1 MEPYDFIK
9 EAIITGSYEPGKRL
23 TEEALANEL
32 KVSRTPIRQAIQ
44 QLELNG
50 LVTPLKSRGVIVRE
64 FSIEDIRQIYD
75 IRALLESYAASEAA
89 LNCTDENYE
98 QLVEANFKYEEAIH
112 NHRKSEIQSIKNIH
126 LTNQN
131 FHDAIFKATKNEHI
145 RSLISK
151 VVVVPLVFRSYYWYD
166 KKELF
171 HSLDAHK
178 TLLEAIKNKEPER
191 AKVAMQEHIL
201 HGRDNVL
208 KHESNIN
215 IKFWKETQ
223 S

>member
-1 MEPYDFIK
+1 MEPYVYIK
-9 EAIITGSYEPGKRL
+9 DAIITGQFEPGKRL
-23 TEEALANEL
+23 TEEALAKQL

-44 QLELNG
+44 QLESNG

-64 FSIEDIRQIYD
+64 FSIEDIRQIYNL
-75 IRALLESYAASEAA
+75 RAILESYAASEAA
-89 LNCTDENYE
+89 LHCTSENYQ
-98 QLVEANFKYEEAIH
+98 QLLETNNIYEDAIARH
-112 NHRKSEIQSIKNIH
+112 KKMDIQSIKKIH
-126 LTNQN
+126 QSNHD
-131 FHDAIFKATKNEHI
+131 FHEAIFKATKNEHI

-151 VVVVPLVFRSYYWYD
+151 VVMVPLVFRSYYWYD
-166 KKELF
+166 EKQLL
-171 HSLDAHK
+171 HSLEAHK

-215 IKFWKETQ
+215 IKFWKGDAK
-223 S
+223 